1 MLECSTENDLVA
13 GVRSGLDYTGS
24 ISQLVTSPILPQ
36 QPYSH
41 TDGTIYNKIESK
53 LYKLLVKIICMK
65 VSVSMLKYVFKSK

>member
-1 MLECSTENDLVA
+1 MLESSTENDLVA

-41 TDGTIYNKIESK
+41 TDGTICDYLDCIKIFYIS
-53 LYKLLVKIICMK
+53 LYVNAEICIQVKIGK
-65 VSVSMLKYVFKSK
+65 EV